1 MDNNRARTTQLIA
14 AGALALLLGACGGS
28 TTASPTAAPTSP
40 AATPVAT
47 TGPTGAASPTA
58 SPAEATPAAS
68 EGQDPIGALADLDS
82 YKLAM
87 TIASEN
93 VAGGIAAMGDISIS
107 GTFVLEPEAAADLL
121 LAIGEPGQALE
132 MRIVEVGGKT
142 YVDMGG
148 GLTEGGASQSSLVS
162 SFSPDKLL
170 GGFSTYTPQMQV
182 VGDETKNGV
191 ATTHLTAT
199 PALMAAAA
207 ASLSSLGLDDAT
219 WSWDVW
225 IAKDGGY
232 AVSYVMEG
240 RGAGDA
246 SMAISLDLTDAN
258 SPSNVVQAP

>member
-1 MDNNRARTTQLIA
+1 MDRNRARTMQLIA
-14 AGALALLLGACGGS
+14 AGALAFLLGACGGA
-28 TTASPTAAPTSP
+28 TTASPTAAPTAP
-40 AATPVAT
+40 AATPDAT
-47 TGPTGAASPTA
+47 TGPTGDAPTA

-68 EGQDPIGALADLDS
+68 EGPDPIGALADLDS
-82 YKLAM
+82 YKLAL

-107 GTFVLEPEAAADLL
+107 GTFVRRPEAAADLV
-121 LAIGEPGQALE
+121 LAIGESGQALE
-132 MRIVEVGGKT
+132 MRIVEIGGKT

-170 GGFSTYTPQMQV
+170 GGFSTYTPRMQV

-199 PALMAAAA
+199 PELMAEAAS
-207 ASLSSLGLDDAT
+207 SLSSLGLDDAT

-240 RGAGDA
+240 RGTGDA
-246 SMAISLDLTDAN
+246 SMAISMDLTDAN
-258 SPSNVVQAP
+258 SPSNIVEAP